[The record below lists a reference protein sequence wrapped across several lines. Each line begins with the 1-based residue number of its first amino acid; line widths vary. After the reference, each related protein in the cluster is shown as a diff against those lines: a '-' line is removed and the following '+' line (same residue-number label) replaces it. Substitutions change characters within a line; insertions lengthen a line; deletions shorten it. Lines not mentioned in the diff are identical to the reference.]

1 MSQVLVWK
9 SDADGKLFEDK
20 KKYQSH
26 LRKLAAQRQQAR
38 KIAATKVDREL
49 FLDKIGQVGSIKE
62 LEQFIKDN
70 WKWFFANGVAG
81 NEWRNRGK
89 AYAMHEHV
97 EVSFDQLRW
106 SHSVS
111 NSHRCPR
118 NGVTCW
124 SSAEAKDGRPRGY
137 PGWTAQL
144 KIHVRTPQ
152 HTTKKETY
160 AEDGF
165 GSDYFDRT
173 PINTGGGGGG
183 GKKGGV
189 VSYSYSTELFAADF
203 PVMAENR
210 QKAEFLKKMGSNV
223 NEFGE
228 QEFA

>member
-70 WKWFFANGVAG
+70 WKWFFANGLSR
-81 NEWRNRGK
+81 NDWRRRSK
-89 AYAMHEHV
+89 AYETHDHV
-97 EVSFDQLRW
+97 EVSFGWARW
-106 SHSVS
+106 SDSVS

-118 NGVTCW
+118 NGVTNW
-124 SSAEAKDGRPRGY
+124 GGRDVGAPRGY
-137 PGWTAQL
+137 PGWTGQI
-144 KIHVRTPQ
+144 KIHVRTPEK
-152 HTTKKETY
+152 TYRKEKY
-160 AEDGF
+160 YEDGF

-173 PINTGGGGGG
+173 PIGTGSGGGGGC
-183 GKKGGV
+183 KNGV
-189 VSYSYSTELFAADF
+189 TSYSYSVELFAADF

-210 QKAEFLKKMGSNV
+210 QKAEFLSKMGSKV

>member
-49 FLDKIGQVGSIKE
+49 FLDKIGQVGGIKE

-70 WKWFFANGVAG
+70 WKWFFANGVEQ
-81 NEWRNRGK
+81 NVWRSRGK
-89 AYAMHEHV
+89 AHGMHEHV
-97 EVSFDQLRW
+97 EVSFGQVRW
-106 SHSVS
+106 SNSVS

-124 SSAEAKDGRPRGY
+124 SSTEAKDGRPRGY

-152 HTTKKETY
+152 STYRKEIY

-165 GSDYFDRT
+165 GSDYFNQT
-173 PINTGGGGGG
+173 PVNTGGGGGG
-183 GKKGGV
+183 GKKDGV
-189 VSYSYSTELFAADF
+189 VSYSYSVELFAADF

-223 NEFGE
+223 NEFAE
-228 QEFA
+228 PEFA

>member
-26 LRKLAAQRQQAR
+26 LRKLAAQRQQVR
-38 KIAATKVDREL
+38 KIATTKVDREL

-89 AYAMHEHV
+89 AIGNHDYV
-97 EVSFDQLRW
+97 EVSFGQVRW
-106 SHSVS
+106 SESVS

-124 SSAEAKDGRPRGY
+124 SSTEALDGRPRGY
-137 PGWTAQL
+137 PGWTGQI

-152 HTTKKETY
+152 HKTKKETY

-183 GKKGGV
+183 GKKDGV

-210 QKAEFLKKMGSNV
+210 RKAEFLKRMGATV
-223 NEFGE
+223 NEFAE